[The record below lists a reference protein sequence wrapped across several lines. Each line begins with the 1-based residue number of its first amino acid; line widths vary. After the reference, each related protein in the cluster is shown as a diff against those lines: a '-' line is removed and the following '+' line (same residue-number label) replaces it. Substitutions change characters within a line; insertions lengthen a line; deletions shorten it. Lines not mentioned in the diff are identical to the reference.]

1 MTGFTTWPNRSS
13 IPNMVTVLRAGMA
26 LAFFILLEFYHF
38 PASSQWLGNLAIGL
52 FMLAAL
58 TDALD
63 GYLARKWNVTSGFGR
78 VMDPLCDKLLV
89 LGAFIYLC
97 GPNFRIVDWQDTH
110 APFSMATGIY
120 PWMTVVI
127 LARELFVT
135 TVRAMAEGSG
145 VEFGAKSIGKIK
157 MVFQSIS
164 IPIILGLVV
173 NLPPTEF
180 AWSGW
185 LCSSLGWATVLIT
198 LLSGL
203 PYVKGIRYIGDTNQ
217 ESKL

>member
-1 MTGFTTWPNRSS
+1 MQPMTGLTTWPTRAS
-13 IPNMVTVLRAGMA
+13 IPNLVTVLRAAMA
-26 LAFFILLEFYHF
+26 AAFFVLLEFYRF
-38 PASSQWLGNLAIGL
+38 PDSSGLLGNLAIAL
-52 FMLAAL
+52 FIIAAG
-58 TDALD
+58 TDAVD

-78 VMDPLCDKLLV
+78 VMDPLCDKLLI

-97 GPNFRIVDWQDTH
+97 GPNFRITDWETTS

-145 VEFGAKSIGKIK
+145 IEFGAKSIGKIK
-157 MVFQSIS
+157 MIFQSIA
-164 IPIILGLVV
+164 IPTILALVV

-180 AWSGW
+180 PWSGW
-185 LCSSLGWATVLIT
+185 ICISLGWGTVLIT

-203 PYVKGIRYIGDTNQ
+203 PYLKGINHIGG
-217 ESKL
+217 K